1 MYSISFH
8 VNVKMGKGGGGAQL
22 SFAKTRLTLSQ
33 LDMLQLLPC
42 SAEQDGNMFMKH
54 SVDIS
59 TEVL

>member
-1 MYSISFH
+1 
-8 VNVKMGKGGGGAQL
+8 MGKRRGGAQL

-33 LDMLQLLPC
+33 LDMLELLPCLLRCEFLPC
-42 SAEQDGNMFMKH
+42 SADQDGNMFMKH